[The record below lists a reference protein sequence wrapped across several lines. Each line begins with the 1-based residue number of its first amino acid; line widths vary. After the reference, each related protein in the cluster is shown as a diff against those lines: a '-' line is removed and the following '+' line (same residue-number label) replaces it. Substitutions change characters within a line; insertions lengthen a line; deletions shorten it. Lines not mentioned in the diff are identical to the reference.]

1 VSILQKLHQI
11 AGRIDPVVK
20 FADKKNLTPSMFYPP
35 DKPAPDI
42 VRPVTE
48 AGKAR
53 ERAGQTIGSPPMA
66 ASRRRASQYLTKPRG
81 LLGGG

>member
-1 VSILQKLHQI
+1 MAILQKMHRF

-20 FADKKNLTPSMFYPP
+20 WADKQNLTPSSLYTPEAL
-35 DKPAPDI
+35 APDI

-53 ERAGQTIGSPPMA
+53 AKNPGGPTITPTRRK
-66 ASRRRASQYLTKPRG
+66 ASDYLAKPRG